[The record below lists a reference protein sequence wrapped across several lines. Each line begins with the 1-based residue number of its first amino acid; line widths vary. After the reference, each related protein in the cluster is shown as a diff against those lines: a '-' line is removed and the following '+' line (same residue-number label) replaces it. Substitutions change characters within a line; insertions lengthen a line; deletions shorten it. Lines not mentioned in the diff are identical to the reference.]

1 MKTLYQLLLKK
12 QKNHILPVFGFAQA
26 DAWKSDEKYPVPA
39 EFFPENVFP
48 PVKTAIVIGV
58 SVNLPI
64 LETTP
69 SVYYNEH
76 YKTLNAFLDQEALL
90 ISQFLNEEG
99 MPSMPISR
107 DGYAGISALK
117 KEPTAA
123 FSHKHAAYYAD
134 LGTFGR
140 NNTILTQ
147 EYGPRIRFT
156 TVLTTA
162 TLNELGVPNKKKAAA
177 KSKIETKNEPA
188 KNLCIECMLCVRHC
202 PAGAICGDKKM
213 PYPLSK
219 IDKQKCTAQSE
230 RLAANGISPCG
241 ICIKVCPI
249 GDDRKHFGRK
259 DLSVYRMDATA
270 QDMENTTDETD
281 QKTTEKIKLIQ
292 SWNHVRKY
300 GQK

>member
-12 QKNHILPVFGFAQA
+12 QMNHILPVFGFAPA
-26 DAWKSDEKYPVPA
+26 DAWKSEKKYPVPD
-39 EFFPENVFP
+39 EFFPENIFP
-48 PVKTAIVIGV
+48 SAKTVIVIGV
-58 SVNLPI
+58 PVNLPI

-76 YKTLNAFLDQEALL
+76 YKTLNSFLDQEALL
-90 ISQFLNEEG
+90 ISQFLNEEN

-107 DGYAGISALK
+107 DGYAGISALVK
-117 KEPTAA
+117 NPAAA
-123 FSHKHAAYYAD
+123 FSHKHAAYHAG

-140 NNTILTQ
+140 NNTILTKR
-147 EYGPRIRFT
+147 YGPRIRFT
-156 TVLTTA
+156 TVLTAA
-162 TLNELGVPNKKKAAA
+162 TFDELGIPQKVSKGI
-177 KSKIETKNEPA
+177 KSNQKPEA
-188 KNLCIECMLCVRHC
+188 NLCIECMLCVRHC

-230 RLAANGISPCG
+230 KLAARGISPCG

-249 GDDRKHFGRK
+249 GEDRNKFRRT
-259 DLSVYRMDATA
+259 DLSVYNYEKDNSSSNK
-270 QDMENTTDETD
+270 ENAPAEEMS
-281 QKTTEKIKLIQ
+281 QKTAEKIKLIQ
-292 SWNHVRKY
+292 SWDHIRKY